1 MHAHT
6 EDGGGHQQSIL
17 FFLQVSNLDMLAGED
32 VYWWGADGESM
43 EELMQGR
50 RLSGEPLVGNYSSQD
65 MVVSPPTF
73 FDVERAAYRVLQIS

>member
-1 MHAHT
+1 
-6 EDGGGHQQSIL
+6 
-17 FFLQVSNLDMLAGED
+17 MLAGED

-65 MVVSPPTF
+65 MVVSPPIF
-73 FDVERAAYRVLQIS
+73 FDFSQSSLQGVPDQLKHC